1 MSTRPPRWLFVCSA
15 NICRSPMA
23 RAIAAWEADR
33 RGLDLDVDSAGTL
46 GILDAPADPKAAQ
59 VAMEIGL
66 DLLAHR
72 SKGVTPELLAWAD
85 RILVMEDE
93 HLAAIGTLAPD
104 AVDRVIPIGRV
115 IGVGGITDPH
125 GSWFLRPYRRC
136 RDDLR
141 AAVDRLIAGPAGRPV
156 PT

>member
-1 MSTRPPRWLFVCSA
+1 
-15 NICRSPMA
+15 MA
-23 RAIAAWEADR
+23 RAIAAWEADV

-46 GILDAPADPKAAQ
+46 GIVDAPADPKAAQ

-66 DLLAHR
+66 DLVAHR
-72 SKGVTPELLAWAD
+72 SKGVTPELIAWAD

-93 HLAAIGTLAPD
+93 HLAFVGTLAPD
-104 AVDRVIPIGRV
+104 AIDRVVPLGRV

-141 AAVDRLIAGPAGRPV
+141 AAVGRLLTGPAGRPV